1 MSQAPGVLRP
11 ARNSITSNRHGRTS
25 SARPAPS
32 PARRGLAVLAA
43 LLIGLLL
50 WLPVGPA
57 AAAPHPA
64 DPPDITAQVGI
75 VVEYPSG
82 RVLFDKDMHKHM
94 AEASTT
100 KIMTALL
107 VLQRTRLSDE
117 VTILEEDQVGESTMG
132 LVPGETQTVENLL
145 YGLMLPS
152 GNDAA
157 MALARTVGS
166 TLTEP
171 ADKKPVERFVALMN
185 RTAQQMGLADT
196 HFVNP
201 HGFDDPDHYTSAYD
215 LASITWYA
223 FHDPQFNKVV
233 STLYWDAPRHGLKNT
248 NEMLTRYD
256 GADGVKTGWT
266 GDAGLCLVAS
276 ATRNDRR
283 LVTVILNAVNWW
295 DDGTALLDYGFAQPP
310 ATTEDPG
317 TLLNI
322 AYRAQLL
329 WFLASGLPT
338 PLPLA
343 PTPAPTAIP
352 TTLALAA
359 GGGPAAQ
366 VGPTDPPAN
375 AVAPPLA
382 DSPSPVSDP
391 VGIGATSPPPAQTV
405 VQGQQEFSWLPWVLA
420 VLLLV
425 GLLVYTRRQRRS
437 EPRPLSVTAS
447 STAASAPVAPAPP
460 PAPPTSARR
469 ALPTV
474 DSRPQVAPDAIAQA
488 PTTVPPLDLDP
499 GQAPNPPAKTQNP
512 QSPIAPDPRPW
523 RVSLLAHDDPALHA
537 QRALAMAARG
547 QEGTSLAEFLMTL
560 DINPEFEFDAI
571 PGFYDMPP
579 AGYMAL
585 ARAYAKRERPRY
597 ARALLRLAL
606 DQYPN
611 DPHLAHYLAAL
622 NAESEP

>member
-1 MSQAPGVLRP
+1 MHRTLALGHR
-11 ARNSITSNRHGRTS
+11 ARG
-25 SARPAPS
+25 
-32 PARRGLAVLAA
+32 AVFVA

-50 WLPVGPA
+50 WLPVAPA
-57 AAAPHPA
+57 AAAPLA
-64 DPPDITAQVGI
+64 DDPPDITASVGI

-82 RVLFDKDMHKHM
+82 RILYDKNMHQRR

-107 VLQRTRLSDE
+107 VLSRARLSDE
-117 VTILEEDQVGESTMG
+117 VQIIDEDQVGESTMG

-157 MALARTVGS
+157 MALARYVGTS
-166 TLTEP
+166 LTEP
-171 ADKKPVERFVALMN
+171 AEAKPVDRFVALMN

-223 FHDPQFNKVV
+223 LHDPEFNKIV
-233 STLYWDAPRHGLKNT
+233 STQYWEAPRHPLANT

-266 GDAGLCLVAS
+266 DPAGLCLVAS
-276 ATRNDRR
+276 ATRGERR
-283 LVTVILNAVNWW
+283 LIAVELNAVRWW
-295 DDGTALLDYGFAQPP
+295 DDSTAMLDYGFAQPP
-310 ATTEDPG
+310 TDAQNPG
-317 TLLNI
+317 PVLNI

-329 WFLASGLPT
+329 WFLATGLPT
-338 PLPLA
+338 PLPV
-343 PTPAPTAIP
+343 APTALP
-352 TTLALAA
+352 TPVETAPALAA
-359 GGGPAAQ
+359 GGGPGA
-366 VGPTDPPAN
+366 
-375 AVAPPLA
+375 PLA
-382 DSPSPVSDP
+382 DDPTPEAVVSPTPADSPVSAPSTTEDA
-391 VGIGATSPPPAQTV
+391 IPPATA

-420 VLLLV
+420 ALLLI
-425 GLLVYTRRQRRS
+425 GLLVYTRSRRHP
-437 EPRPLSVTAS
+437 EPRPLTTTGTTA
-447 STAASAPVAPAPP
+447 TAAPAAPPP
-460 PAPPTSARR
+460 PAPAAR
-469 ALPTV
+469 
-474 DSRPQVAPDAIAQA
+474 Q
-488 PTTVPPLDLDP
+488 TVPPAESRAAPQAATDPAAVVPLDLDP
-499 GQAPNPPAKTQNP
+499 APAANP
-512 QSPIAPDPRPW
+512 QSAIRNPQSADPRPW
-523 RVSLLAHDDPALHA
+523 RVSLLANDDPTLHA
-537 QRALAMAARG
+537 QRAMAMAARG

-585 ARAYAKRERPRY
+585 ARAYSKRERPRY

-606 DQYPN
+606 EQYPN
-611 DPHLAHYLAAL
+611 DPHIAHFLAAL
-622 NAESEP
+622 NTEAQQ